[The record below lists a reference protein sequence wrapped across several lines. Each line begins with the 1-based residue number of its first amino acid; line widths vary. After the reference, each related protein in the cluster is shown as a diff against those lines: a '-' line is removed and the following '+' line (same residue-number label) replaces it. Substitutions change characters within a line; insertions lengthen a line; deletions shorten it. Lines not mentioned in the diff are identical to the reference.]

1 MMDAE
6 IANKKKGIAS
16 QLAAQRYFTEL
27 GQRNQAV
34 IGGAETLADIGMQN
48 QYVRSMKQMELAK
61 AMMRKGNIE
70 GAKKIL
76 GIRKNGGRL
85 TKFSKNASK

>member
-1 MMDAE
+1 
-6 IANKKKGIAS
+6 
-16 QLAAQRYFTEL
+16 
-27 GQRNQAV
+27 
-34 IGGAETLADIGMQN
+34 
-48 QYVRSMKQMELAK
+48 MKQMELAK